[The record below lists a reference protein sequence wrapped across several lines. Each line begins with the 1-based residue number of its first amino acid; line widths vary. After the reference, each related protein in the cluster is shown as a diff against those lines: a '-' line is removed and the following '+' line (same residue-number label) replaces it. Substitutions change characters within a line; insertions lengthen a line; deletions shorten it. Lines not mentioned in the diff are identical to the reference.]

1 MSSTMTI
8 VVAIVVVLAVIVL
21 ALLVAAGLRERRSH
35 RLRERFGPEYE
46 RAVEETGDRR
56 QAERLL
62 QERMHR
68 REELPVRDLDPAAR
82 DRYVER
88 WRVIQTQ
95 FVDDPR
101 GAVVAADELVTAVMR
116 DRGYPAETF
125 EQQVADVSVDHAGT
139 VDAYRRG
146 HEVLSDARGQAAT
159 DDLRQAM
166 VRYRALFEDLA
177 GTRAAA
183 ADAEPRATRA
193 PRGEREV
200 T

>member
-8 VVAIVVVLAVIVL
+8 VVAIVVVLAVVVL
-21 ALLVAAGLRERRSH
+21 ALLVAVGLRERRSH

-56 QAERLL
+56 QAEQLL
-62 QERMHR
+62 HERVQR
-68 REELPVRDLDPAAR
+68 RRDLPIRDLDPTAR
-82 DRYVER
+82 DRYLER
-88 WRVIQTQ
+88 WRVVQTQ

-101 GAVVAADELVTAVMR
+101 GAVAAADELVTAVMR

-125 EQQVADVSVDHAGT
+125 EQQLADVSVDHAGS

-146 HEVLSDARGQAAT
+146 HEVLNDARGQAAT
-159 DDLRQAM
+159 DDLREAM
-166 VRYRALFEDLA
+166 VRYRALFEDLV
-177 GTRAAA
+177 GTRSAAGE
-183 ADAEPRATRA
+183 AEPTRA

>member
-8 VVAIVVVLAVIVL
+8 VVAVVVVLAVVAIAVL
-21 ALLVAAGLRERRSH
+21 VMVGMRQRRSH
-35 RLRERFGPEYE
+35 QLRERFGPEYE
-46 RAVEETGDRR
+46 RAVEETGDQR

-62 QERMHR
+62 QERMQR
-68 REELPVRDLDPAAR
+68 RQELPIRDLDPTAR

-88 WRVIQTQ
+88 WRAIQTQ

-125 EQQVADVSVDHAGT
+125 EQQVADVSVDHAAS
-139 VDAYRRG
+139 VEEYRRG

-166 VRYRALFEDLA
+166 VRYRALFEDLV
-177 GTRAAA
+177 GTRATVSTAE
-183 ADAEPRATRA
+183 AEPDRA
-193 PRGEREV
+193 PRREREV